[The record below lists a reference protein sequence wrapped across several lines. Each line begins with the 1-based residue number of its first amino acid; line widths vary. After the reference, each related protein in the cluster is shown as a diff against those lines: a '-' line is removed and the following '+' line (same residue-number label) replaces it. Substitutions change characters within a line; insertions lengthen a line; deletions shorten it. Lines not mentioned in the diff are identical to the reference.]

1 VIFLN
6 PVLAGLRQGLKNCQ
20 VDKKWVFDD
29 YSYLCKG
36 LILADMSISHS
47 IFKAYDIRGIVAE
60 ELTLDTVKLIGL
72 AIGSE
77 SIACGERGVV
87 VGRDGRL
94 SGLALM
100 DALKDGLKSS
110 GCHVVDIGMVPTPL
124 VYYSTYTKAASSG
137 VMITGSHNPPEYNG
151 FKIMIAGETLSGE
164 RIQELYKRIQAQNF
178 STGHGTSTKVD
189 IEDDYIER
197 ITTDVKLDKPLH
209 IVVDAGNGVAGNIAP
224 KLFEQL
230 GVKVNKLFCLI
241 DGNFPNHHPDPS
253 KMTNLKDL
261 IQAVKDTG
269 ADMGFAFDG
278 DGDRLGLIDN
288 KGNVIWADR
297 QMILYARDV
306 LSRNAGA
313 KIVFDVKCSSLL
325 PKDIIQHGGEA
336 IMSRTGHSFIKAKL
350 KATGA
355 ALGGEMS
362 GHIFF
367 KERWYGFDDALYT
380 GARLLEILSKTN
392 KTCAQVFA
400 DLPDSINTPEINIT
414 FDKQG
419 QQFEAM
425 DKLYLDVDFKG
436 AEITTIDGVRVDY
449 PNGWGLVRP
458 SNTTPCLVLRFEAD
472 DEQTLLKIQTKF
484 KIWLENNHIPTQA
497 LL

>member
-1 VIFLN
+1 
-6 PVLAGLRQGLKNCQ
+6 
-20 VDKKWVFDD
+20 
-29 YSYLCKG
+29 
-36 LILADMSISHS
+36 MSISQS
-47 IFKAYDIRGIVAE
+47 IFKAYDIRGIVRQD
-60 ELTLDTVKLIGL
+60 LTPENVKLIGL

-77 SIACGERGVV
+77 SIAKGERGIV

-94 SGLALM
+94 SGVDLM
-100 DALKDGLKSS
+100 QALKAGIQES
-110 GCHVVDIGMVPTPL
+110 GCHIVDIGMVPTPL
-124 VYYSTYTKAASSG
+124 VYFATHTKASTSG

-164 RIQELYKRIQAQNF
+164 CIQTLYQRIQMGDF
-178 STGHGTSTKVD
+178 SSGHGTSTKMD
-189 IEDDYIER
+189 IEQDYIER
-197 ITTDVKLDKPLH
+197 ISRDVKLDKPLN
-209 IVVDAGNGVAGNIAP
+209 IVVDAGNGVTSNIAP

-230 GVKVNKLFCLI
+230 GAKVTKLFCLV

-253 KMTNLKDL
+253 KLHNLEDL
-261 IQAVKDTG
+261 IKEVKNTG

-297 QMILYARDV
+297 QMILYSRDI
-306 LSRNAGA
+306 LKRNQGA
-313 KIVFDVKCSSLL
+313 KIVFDVKCSSRL

-336 IMSRTGHSFIKAKL
+336 IMSRTGHSFMKAKL
-350 KATGA
+350 KQTGA

-380 GARLLEILSKTN
+380 GARLLEILSKTD

-400 DLPDSINTPEINIT
+400 ELPDSINTPEINIH
-414 FDKQG
+414 FDEQG
-419 QQFEAM
+419 QQFDAM
-425 DKLYLDVDFKG
+425 NKLVENINFPNAK
-436 AEITTIDGVRVDY
+436 ITTIDGVRIDY
-449 PNGWGLVRP
+449 DNGWGLVRP

-472 DEQTLLKIQTKF
+472 DEKTLNEIQEKF
-484 KIWLENNHIPTQA
+484 KVWLKGNDIA
-497 LL
+497 ADF

>member
-1 VIFLN
+1 
-6 PVLAGLRQGLKNCQ
+6 
-20 VDKKWVFDD
+20 
-29 YSYLCKG
+29 
-36 LILADMSISHS
+36 MSISPS
-47 IFKAYDIRGIVAE
+47 IFKAYDIRGIVE
-60 ELTLDTVKLIGL
+60 QELTPEIVKLIGL

-77 SIACGERGVV
+77 SIEKGERGVV

-94 SGLALM
+94 SGPSLM
-100 DALKDGLKSS
+100 ESLKAGLKQS

-124 VYYSTYTKAASSG
+124 VYFATYTKAATSG

-151 FKIMIAGETLSGE
+151 FKIMIAGEALSGE
-164 RIQELYKRIQAQNF
+164 RIQELYQRIKNNDF
-178 STGHGTSTKVD
+178 TSGHGTSTKVD
-189 IEDDYIER
+189 IEDDYIDR
-197 ITTDVKLDKPLH
+197 VKSDIKLSKPLN
-209 IVVDAGNGVAGNIAP
+209 IVVDCGNGVAGNIAP

-253 KMTNLKDL
+253 KLHNLEDIIKE
-261 IQAVKDTG
+261 VVDTG

-297 QMILYARDV
+297 QMILYSRDI
-306 LSRNAGA
+306 LERNPGA

-325 PKDIIQHGGEA
+325 PKDISEHGGEP

-350 KATGA
+350 KETGA

-380 GARLLEILSKTN
+380 GARLLEILSKTDQ
-392 KTCAQVFA
+392 TCEQVFA
-400 DLPDSINTPEINIT
+400 NLPDSINTPEINIH
-414 FDKQG
+414 FDEQG
-419 QQFEAM
+419 QQFIAM
-425 DKLYLDVDFKG
+425 DKLAKNVSFDG
-436 AEITTIDGVRVDY
+436 AKITTIDGVRVDY

-472 DEQTLLKIQTKF
+472 DEKTLEEIQEKF
-484 KIWLENNHIPTQA
+484 RIWLESNDISTKDF
-497 LL
+497 

>member
-1 VIFLN
+1 MDVS
-6 PVLAGLRQGLKNCQ
+6 P
-20 VDKKWVFDD
+20 
-29 YSYLCKG
+29 
-36 LILADMSISHS
+36 S
-47 IFKAYDIRGIVAE
+47 IFKAYDIRGIVE
-60 ELTLDTVKLIGL
+60 QDLNPETVKLIGL

-77 SIACGERGVV
+77 SIAQGERGVV

-94 SGLALM
+94 SGPDLIKS
-100 DALKDGLKSS
+100 LKTGLKQS

-124 VYYSTYTKAASSG
+124 VYFATYTKAATSG

-151 FKIMIAGETLSGE
+151 FKIMIAGETLSGD
-164 RIQELYKRIQAQNF
+164 RIQALYQRIQNQDF
-178 STGHGTSTKVD
+178 QSGHGTSTRVD
-189 IEDDYIER
+189 IEDDYIDR
-197 ITTDVKLDKPLH
+197 VKADVKLSKPLK
-209 IVVDAGNGVAGNIAP
+209 IVIDCGNGVAGNIAP

-230 GVKVNKLFCLI
+230 GAKVTKLFCLV

-253 KMTNLKDL
+253 KLHNLEDIIKEV
-261 IQAVKDTG
+261 IDTG

-297 QMILYARDV
+297 QMILYSRDI
-306 LSRNAGA
+306 LDRKPGA

-325 PKDIIQHGGEA
+325 PKDIGEHGGKA

-350 KATGA
+350 KETGA

-380 GARLLEILSKTN
+380 GARLLEILSKTD
-392 KTCAQVFA
+392 KTCEQVFA
-400 DLPDSINTPEINIT
+400 NLPDSINTPEINIH
-414 FDKQG
+414 FDEQG
-419 QQFEAM
+419 DQFKAM
-425 DKLYLDVDFKG
+425 DKLAKNVSFEG

-458 SNTTPCLVLRFEAD
+458 SNTTPCLVLRFEAND
-472 DEQTLLKIQTKF
+472 KKTLEEIQTKF
-484 KIWLENNHIPTQA
+484 RIWLANNDISTKDF
-497 LL
+497 

>member
-1 VIFLN
+1 MVVSN
-6 PVLAGLRQGLKNCQ
+6 
-20 VDKKWVFDD
+20 
-29 YSYLCKG
+29 
-36 LILADMSISHS
+36 S
-47 IFKAYDIRGIVAE
+47 IFKAYDIRGIVE
-60 ELTLDTVKLIGL
+60 DELTPDVVKAIGR

-77 SIACGERGVV
+77 SIAKGERGVA

-94 SGLALM
+94 SGMMLM
-100 DALKDGLKSS
+100 DSLKSGLIES
-110 GCHVVDIGMVPTPL
+110 GCHVIDVGMVPTPL
-124 VYYSTYTKAASSG
+124 VYFSTCTKGATSG

-151 FKIMIAGETLSGE
+151 FKIMIAGETLSSN
-164 RIQELYKRIQAQNF
+164 RIQDLYNRIINQDYASGAGSSMSVNI
-178 STGHGTSTKVD
+178 D
-189 IEDDYIER
+189 EDYINT
-197 ITTDVKLDKPLH
+197 ITSDIKLDKELS
-209 IVVDAGNGVAGNIAP
+209 IVVDCGNGVAGNIAP
-224 KLFEQL
+224 KLFEAL
-230 GVKVNKLFCLI
+230 GAKVSKLFCMV
-241 DGNFPNHHPDPS
+241 DGRFPNHHPDPS
-253 KMTNLKDL
+253 KLENLQDL
-261 IQAVKDTG
+261 IKEVLETG

-297 QMILYARDV
+297 QMILYSRDV

-325 PKDIIQHGGEA
+325 PKDISEYGGEP

-350 KATGA
+350 KETGA

-380 GARLLEILSKTN
+380 GARLLEILSKTD
-392 KTCAQVFA
+392 KTCAEVFA
-400 DLPDSINTPEINIT
+400 DLPDSINTPEINIH

-425 DKLYLDVDFKG
+425 DKLTKTTNFPG
-436 AEITTIDGVRVDY
+436 ATITTIDGVRVDY
-449 PNGWGLVRP
+449 DNGWGLVRP

-472 DEQTLLKIQTKF
+472 DQQTLNNIQVTF
-484 KIWLENNHIPTQA
+484 KSWLESNDIPTNDF
-497 LL
+497 

>member
-1 VIFLN
+1 
-6 PVLAGLRQGLKNCQ
+6 
-20 VDKKWVFDD
+20 
-29 YSYLCKG
+29 
-36 LILADMSISHS
+36 MSVSQS
-47 IFKAYDIRGIVAE
+47 IFKAYDIRGIVDQD
-60 ELTLDTVKLIGL
+60 LTPETVKLIGL

-77 SIACGERGVV
+77 SIAKGERDVV

-94 SGLALM
+94 SGPVLM
-100 DALKDGLKSS
+100 ESLKSGLKAS

-124 VYYSTYTKAASSG
+124 VYYATFTKAATSG

-164 RIQELYKRIQAQNF
+164 RIQELYQRINTNDF
-178 STGHGTSTKVD
+178 SAGHGTSTQVD
-189 IEDDYIER
+189 IEQDYIDH
-197 ITTDVKLDKPLH
+197 INSDIKLDNPLN
-209 IVVDAGNGVAGNIAP
+209 VVIDAGNGVAGNIAP
-224 KLFEQL
+224 KLYEQL
-230 GVKVNKLFCLI
+230 GANVTKLFCMV

-253 KMTNLKDL
+253 KPKNLINI
-261 IQAVKDTG
+261 IQEVKDTG

-297 QMILYARDV
+297 QMILYSRDI
-306 LSRNAGA
+306 LKRNPGG

-325 PKDIIQHGGEA
+325 PKDITENGGEP

-350 KATGA
+350 KETGA
-355 ALGGEMS
+355 LLGGEMS

-392 KTCAQVFA
+392 KTCAEVFA
-400 DLPDSINTPEINIT
+400 QLPDSINTPEINIH
-414 FDKQG
+414 FDEQG
-419 QQFEAM
+419 QQFKAM
-425 DKLYLDVDFKG
+425 DKLAKNVSFDN

-472 DEQTLLKIQTKF
+472 TQKTLEEIQEKF
-484 KIWLENNHIPTQA
+484 RIWLKNNNISTQEFWF
-497 LL
+497 

>member
-1 VIFLN
+1 
-6 PVLAGLRQGLKNCQ
+6 
-20 VDKKWVFDD
+20 
-29 YSYLCKG
+29 
-36 LILADMSISHS
+36 MSISQS
-47 IFKAYDIRGIVAE
+47 IFKAYDIRGIVE
-60 ELTLDTVKLIGL
+60 QELTPETVKLIGL
-72 AIGSE
+72 AVGSE
-77 SIACGERGVV
+77 SIDKGERGVV

-94 SGLALM
+94 SGPDLM
-100 DALKDGLKSS
+100 DALKKGLKSS

-124 VYYSTYTKAASSG
+124 VYFATYTKAASSG

-164 RIQELYKRIQAQNF
+164 RIQELYQRIQNNNF
-178 STGHGTSTKVD
+178 NSGHGTSTKVD
-189 IEDDYIER
+189 IEQDYIDR
-197 ITTDVKLDKPLH
+197 VKSDIKLDKPLN
-209 IVVDAGNGVAGNIAP
+209 IVVDCGNGVAGNIAP

-230 GVKVNKLFCLI
+230 GVNVSKLFCLV

-253 KMTNLKDL
+253 KLHNLEDIIKEVL
-261 IQAVKDTG
+261 DTG

-297 QMILYARDV
+297 QMILYSRDI
-306 LSRNAGA
+306 LERNAGA

-325 PKDIIQHGGEA
+325 PKDITEHGGEA

-350 KATGA
+350 KETGA

-380 GARLLEILSKTN
+380 GARLLEIISKTN
-392 KTCAQVFA
+392 KTCEQVFA
-400 DLPDSINTPEINIT
+400 DLPNSINTPEINIH
-414 FDKQG
+414 FNEQG

-425 DKLYLDVDFKG
+425 DKLAKNVSFKG
-436 AEITTIDGVRVDY
+436 AQITTIDGVRVDY

-472 DEQTLLKIQTKF
+472 NQKTLTEIQEKF
-484 KIWLENNHIPTQA
+484 RTWLEANNISTQDF
-497 LL
+497 